1 MDTTLSRPNSGQL
14 LDGRYRVGSWIAR
27 GGMATVYL
35 GIDTKLDRAVALK
48 IAHAEL
54 AGDQEFVRR
63 FTGEARSVARLSSP
77 NVVAVYDQGSD
88 GDVLYLV
95 MEYIPGRTLRE
106 LLRERGR
113 LGPREALD
121 IINGVLTGLAAA
133 HQAGIVHRDVKPE
146 NVLLGE
152 GDTVKVA
159 DFGLARAAAA
169 VSHTRTGM
177 LIGTAAYLAPEQ
189 VSRSTSD
196 ARTDVYAAGVMLF
209 EMLTGAQPHTGDSPL
224 AVAEKHVSDVVPAP
238 SSLVS
243 SLPPSLDALVALA
256 TSRDP
261 ELRPADAG
269 QFLHAIT
276 DVRRGMPIGSPQP
289 EPLAHQA
296 QHLPPGGP
304 VPGTSALAGPDAVSF
319 AGAPA
324 SDFAGTPASDFAGAG
339 ASDFPGE
346 VARPGAPADDFRSPP
361 ASDLLRAA
369 PRRGPYHRPDRPVGQ
384 GRAVR
389 DRAPGARDGGPHRA
403 HRAAEPGLRRED
415 GPEPAQQRDPEGR
428 RRPDRPGDRR
438 QRLSGRGGDHLR
450 VFRPG
455 HDRRPASDRP
465 AAGRRRGR
473 AQERGPD
480 PGRGDHRRIVHHPA
494 RHRDQHEPGR
504 RHLLAAAQA
513 GQHHGQRRPAA
524 ARLRRHAVPGR
535 PGDSAARRV
544 PAERG
549 ARHQQQPAPGD
560 DHQPVPGAGPADDQ
574 GAGPDRARVE
584 RAAPGPHP

>member
-224 AVAEKHVSDVVPAP
+224 AVAQKHVSDVVPAP
-238 SSLVS
+238 SSLVP
-243 SLPPSLDALVALA
+243 SLPPSLDALLALA

-276 DVRRGMPIGSPQP
+276 DVRPGMPIGSPPP
-289 EPLAHQA
+289 EPLAPPA
-296 QHLPPGGP
+296 PPRPPGGP

-324 SDFAGTPASDFAGAG
+324 SDFAGAGAGAGDFAGAPANDFRSAPASDLPG
-339 ASDFPGE
+339 APGSDFPG
-346 VARPGAPADDFRSPP
+346 APASDLPGAPASE
-361 ASDLLRAA
+361 
-369 PRRGPYHRPDRPVGQ
+369 PR
-384 GRAVR
+384 
-389 DRAPGARDGGPHRA
+389 
-403 HRAAEPGLRRED
+403 
-415 GPEPAQQRDPEGR
+415 
-428 RRPDRPGDRR
+428 
-438 QRLSGRGGDHLR
+438 
-450 VFRPG
+450 
-455 HDRRPASDRP
+455 
-465 AAGRRRGR
+465 
-473 AQERGPD
+473 
-480 PGRGDHRRIVHHPA
+480 
-494 RHRDQHEPGR
+494 
-504 RHLLAAAQA
+504 
-513 GQHHGQRRPAA
+513 
-524 ARLRRHAVPGR
+524 
-535 PGDSAARRV
+535 
-544 PAERG
+544 
-549 ARHQQQPAPGD
+549 
-560 DHQPVPGAGPADDQ
+560 
-574 GAGPDRARVE
+574 
-584 RAAPGPHP
+584 